1 MRRGV
6 IVSGLNTDITSQ
18 ACCYLATLAPA
29 TTVVPG
35 RSSNCCPARNALTLP
50 NSPRPPNQLQLNP
63 PIMSNGAE
71 VFCDYVDVTQCLP
84 DEELQGNL
92 PDREGGPAS
101 SQDNDYQA
109 LTYFDLYQGRN
120 VPSLHQILPDFPAPS
135 TYPSSSALDI
145 PMPLSLG
152 NTSLDGV
159 LFDGFVH
166 MTDASSSDYAEEPPV
181 EHISPLMLSL
191 PMAPATSSSETESTA
206 TSKVKLRNNT
216 SRDAKR
222 PRSSTEST
230 GDRAPKRTRTIVDC
244 RPACAAADLAQVE
257 EAPAVGLGFYAE
269 ESRCVSSTAGHNGS
283 DGGAV
288 ALAFIEDVSETEK
301 LCRDSQ
307 DETLLL
313 SPHPSAGRRQSPGDR
328 RKPARHADDDE
339 YLPPQSAKRKTNPNR
354 PPPRKK
360 QEPAPR
366 QGKQLSRAK
375 GKVTKCPVPKC
386 LSSFCRADDLERH
399 LRSVKKPD
407 HLDMQ
412 LYCTHP
418 VHRDTPEKQSRVDT
432 LFRHLQDGRCMGA
445 KELHDLAMYDEEA
458 KLSDL
463 ATRKYGK
470 WVLHCRN
477 DRRYTLLKMFK
488 EITDVQALEAQ
499 LAESAEII
507 FRCQCCEAARPNWAW
522 DGMENFGS
530 WDWDEDSQALQ
541 RRNAPFQ

>member
-1 MRRGV
+1 M
-6 IVSGLNTDITSQ
+6 NTYITSQ
-18 ACCYLATLAPA
+18 TYCHLATLAPA
-29 TTVVPG
+29 TTVVPC
-35 RSSNCCPARNALTLP
+35 RSSNCSPVRNVLTLP
-50 NSPRPPNQLQLNP
+50 IFPRSPNQLQHNL
-63 PIMSNGAE
+63 PIMSIGAQE
-71 VFCDYVDVTQCLP
+71 FRDYVDVNQCLP
-84 DEELQGNL
+84 DEDLQGNL
-92 PDREGGPAS
+92 PDREGGPAN
-101 SQDNDYQA
+101 SQDNDYLVHAMA
-109 LTYFDLYQGRN
+109 LTYFDLYQGRD
-120 VPSLHQILPDFPAPS
+120 VPIPQQILPGFPAPS
-135 TYPSSSALDI
+135 TYPSSFALHI

-152 NTSLDGV
+152 NTSLDDV
-159 LFDGFVH
+159 SFDRFVK
-166 MTDASSSDYAEEPPV
+166 TDASSSDSAEGPPV

-191 PMAPATSSSETESTA
+191 PIAPEMETTA
-206 TSKVKLRNNT
+206 TSQVKLRNNT
-216 SRDAKR
+216 SRGAKR
-222 PRSSTEST
+222 ARSSTEST
-230 GDRAPKRTRTIVDC
+230 SDRGPKRMRTTSVDC
-244 RPACAAADLAQVE
+244 PPASAAADLARVE
-257 EAPAVGLGFYAE
+257 EAPAVGLGFSAE
-269 ESRCVSSTAGHNGS
+269 ESRCVSSTAGHNSS
-283 DGGAV
+283 DGSAV
-288 ALAFIEDVSETEK
+288 ALAFREDVSETEK

-307 DETLLL
+307 DKTLLL
-313 SPHPSAGRRQSPGDR
+313 SPHAPAGRRQSSGNR

-339 YLPPQSAKRKTNPNR
+339 YLPQQSAKRKTNTMR

-386 LSSFCRADDLERH
+386 PSSFCRADDLERH

-407 HLDMQ
+407 HLDVQ

-445 KELHDLAMYDEEA
+445 EELHELAMYDEEA

-477 DRRYTLLKMFK
+477 DQRYTLLKMFK
-488 EITDVQALEAQ
+488 EITDMQTLEAQ

-507 FRCQCCEAARPNWAW
+507 FRCQCCEAARPDWAS
-522 DGMENFGS
+522 DGMDNFGC
-530 WDWDEDSQALQ
+530 WHWDEDSQALR

>member
-1 MRRGV
+1 M
-6 IVSGLNTDITSQ
+6 NTCITSQ

-35 RSSNCCPARNALTLP
+35 RSSNCCPARNVLILP
-50 NSPRPPNQLQLNP
+50 ISPRPPNQLPHNP
-63 PIMSNGAE
+63 PIMANGAE
-71 VFCDYVDVTQCLP
+71 EFRDYVDVTQCLP

-101 SQDNDYQA
+101 SQDNDYQVQA
-109 LTYFDLYQGRN
+109 MTPTYFDLYQGRD
-120 VPSLHQILPDFPAPS
+120 VPSLHQIFPGFPAPS

-166 MTDASSSDYAEEPPV
+166 MTDASSSDSAEGPPV
-181 EHISPLMLSL
+181 KHISPLMLSL
-191 PMAPATSSSETESTA
+191 PMAPATSSSETETTA
-206 TSKVKLRNNT
+206 TSQVKLRNNT
-216 SRDAKR
+216 SRGAKR
-222 PRSSTEST
+222 SGSSTEST
-230 GDRAPKRTRTIVDC
+230 SDRGPKRMRTTVDC
-244 RPACAAADLAQVE
+244 PSASTAADLARVE
-257 EAPAVGLGFYAE
+257 EAPAEGLGLSAQD
-269 ESRCVSSTAGHNGS
+269 SRSVFSTAGHNGS

-288 ALAFIEDVSETEK
+288 ALGFIEEAETEK
-301 LCRDSQ
+301 LRWDSQ
-307 DETLLL
+307 DKTLL
-313 SPHPSAGRRQSPGDR
+313 SPHPSAARRQSSSNR
-328 RKPARHADDDE
+328 HKSARHEDDDE
-339 YLPPQSAKRKTNPNR
+339 YFPPQSAKRMTNRDR

-366 QGKQLSRAK
+366 KGKQLSRAK
-375 GKVTKCPVPKC
+375 GKVTRCPVPKC
-386 LSSFCRADDLERH
+386 PSSFCRADDLERH
-399 LRSVKKPD
+399 LRSVKKLG
-407 HLDMQ
+407 HLDVQ
-412 LYCTHP
+412 LFCTHH

-432 LFRHLQDGRCMGA
+432 LLRHLQDGRCMGA
-445 KELHDLAMYDEEA
+445 EELHELALYGEEA

-477 DRRYTLLKMFK
+477 DQRYTLLKMFK
-488 EITDVQALEAQ
+488 EITDVQTLEAQ

-507 FRCQCCEAARPNWAW
+507 FRCQCCEAARPDWAS
-522 DGMENFGS
+522 DGMDNFGC

-541 RRNAPFQ
+541 RRKASFQ